1 MQLTS
6 MDISS
11 LIHFKVITFDLFYYF
26 NLLLVCVINPFCYVV
41 KVSSTLWTQAILIGQ
56 VTLHLT
62 KVQKYHL
69 PKFRQGPM
77 PRGKKEL
84 FNYTHSSLRNVIER
98 SFGILKM
105 KWRILL
111 QFPSY
116 PMPKQS
122 QIIIACMTL
131 HNFFRESSMS
141 DDDFNLCDHDENY
154 VPLFGASSSQLGT
167 STAREGEEDENMN
180 EFRDWI
186 ANGLFPRA

>member
-111 QFPSY
+111 QFPGY

-131 HNFFRESSMS
+131 CQMM
-141 DDDFNLCDHDENY
+141 
-154 VPLFGASSSQLGT
+154 T
-167 STAREGEEDENMN
+167 SICVTKMRTTCHSLEHLLHSLVQVLHVKGKKMK
-180 EFRDWI
+180 I
-186 ANGLFPRA
+186 